1 MQANSES
8 GLRIVSLGVIQQLRG
23 QDKGAA
29 GGQKKFHACPPRV
42 GGCWSTVVEKSR
54 GYVKFSRLSTRV
66 KSLSKLVHVVVE

>member
-23 QDKGAA
+23 QEE
-29 GGQKKFHACPPRV
+29 GGGCQQKFHACPPRV
-42 GGCWSTVVEKSR
+42 GGWSTVVEKSR
-54 GYVKFSRLSTRV
+54 GYVKCSRLSTRV